1 MMYVMLEIK
10 LKKIS
15 EMLNGTL
22 KGNPDYLVSSIS
34 NPEKFI
40 NGSISPLWEKKFI
53 SAVVH
58 GSVLLTKKN
67 WIPAGC
73 SGIEVD
79 EPRLALISLL
89 EYFSQENEIEP
100 TGVHKSSVVDPSANI
115 GKDVTVG
122 PGSVICA
129 GVSIGGNTILKGR
142 IWVGRDV
149 NIGSDCVIEPGVVL
163 YDKIKIGNRC
173 IIHANAVIGCDGFGF
188 VPDPKTVMRR
198 IPQIGTVV
206 VEDDVE
212 IGVGTTIDRA
222 TFGETLISRG
232 TKIDAQVKIG
242 HNCHVGEY
250 SIIVAQ
256 SGLAGSSTI
265 GKGVTL
271 AAQSGVANHSTVG
284 DGAVVAS
291 RSAAV
296 SDIPA
301 GMTVSGFP
309 AQEHLQDMRQ
319 LAIIRHLPEIEK
331 TVRSLAIAV
340 KRMEQK
346 GK

>member
-1 MMYVMLEIK
+1 MALELK
-10 LKKIS
+10 LAKIS
-15 EMLNGTL
+15 EMLGGTL
-22 KGNPDYLVSSIS
+22 KGDPNYVVSSIS
-34 NPEKFI
+34 NPEKYVQ
-40 NGSISPLWEKKFI
+40 GSISPLWEKKFVHD
-53 SAVVH
+53 VVP
-58 GSVLLTKKN
+58 GTVLLTKKN
-67 WIPAGC
+67 WIPEGC

-79 EPRLALISLL
+79 EPRLALITLL
-89 EYFSQENEIEP
+89 EYFDRANGNKIA
-100 TGVHKSSVVDPSANI
+100 GIHKSAVIDPSSKLGKNVTI
-115 GKDVTVG
+115 GPDCILSEET
-122 PGSVICA
+122 
-129 GVSIGGNTILKGR
+129 SIGDNTILKGKV
-142 IWVGRDV
+142 WVGSNV

-163 YDKIKIGNRC
+163 YDKITIGDRC
-173 IIHANAVIGCDGFGF
+173 LIHANAVIGCDGFGF

-198 IPQIGTVV
+198 IPQIGTVII
-206 VEDDVE
+206 EDDVE

-222 TFGETLISRG
+222 TFGETRIARG

-331 TVRSLAIAV
+331 TVKSLAAAV
-340 KRMEQK
+340 KKMELGNK
-346 GK
+346 